1 MIGYMQPVADVGAI
15 AIDRQRLALQRE
27 EWWRDV
33 ASGAYQ
39 AWIDKNYG
47 YRIAV

>member
-1 MIGYMQPVADVGAI
+1 M
-15 AIDRQRLALQRE
+15 LAAVRWYLDHE
-27 EWWRDV
+27 AWWRDV
-33 ASGAYQ
+33 ISGAYQ